1 MILERGIK
9 DVMIRLD
16 KLRRVSSQK
25 SVEQAV
31 KTLRVRSTDSEFPF
45 LLVVK
50 KNKNREEIL
59 GTLSLANIMAAID
72 HSINFQEQLPIFW
85 RGQFLEEC
93 GAVLKRLV
101 IEVMSPIVHAV
112 HENGT
117 LMEALHLMIS
127 KDTQILAVLNGK
139 DLVGMMIRQNL
150 MEEITRVVKHYPP
163 ARPISR
169 A

>member
-1 MILERGIK
+1 MM
-9 DVMIRLD
+9 VRLD
-16 KLRRVSSQK
+16 KLKRISSQK
-25 SVEQAV
+25 SVGQAV
-31 KTLRVRSTDSEFPF
+31 KTLRVRSTDLEFPF

-50 KNKNREEIL
+50 KNENREEIL
-59 GTLSLANIMAAID
+59 GTLSLANIMAAVD

-85 RGQFLEEC
+85 RGQFQEEC
-93 GAVLKRLV
+93 GAVLRRRV

-139 DLVGMMIRQNL
+139 DLVGMLIRQNL
-150 MEEITRVVKHYPP
+150 MDEVTRVVKQYPS
-163 ARPISR
+163 A
-169 A
+169 

>member
-1 MILERGIK
+1 MIIERGIK

-25 SVEQAV
+25 SVGQAV
-31 KTLRVRSTDSEFPF
+31 RDLRIRSTDTEFPF
-45 LLVVK
+45 LLVVEK
-50 KNKNREEIL
+50 SKNREEIL

-93 GAVLKRLV
+93 GAVLKRRVL
-101 IEVMSPIVHAV
+101 EAMSPIVHAV
-112 HENGT
+112 QEKGT

-139 DLVGMMIRQNL
+139 NLVGMLIRQNL
-150 MEEITRVVKHYPP
+150 MDEFTRVVKHYPS
-163 ARPISR
+163 A
-169 A
+169 